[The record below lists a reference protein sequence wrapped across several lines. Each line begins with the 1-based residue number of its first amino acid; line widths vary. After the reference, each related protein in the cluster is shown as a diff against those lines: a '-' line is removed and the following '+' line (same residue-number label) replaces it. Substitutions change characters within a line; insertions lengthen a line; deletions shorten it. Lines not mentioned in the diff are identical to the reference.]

1 MAPQIEVTDNL
12 IEGREGDA
20 YGSSFNKLDLSLLNV
35 DPQAVQSVVVA
46 VSAATN
52 AKTYTITINSVP
64 VSYLSGTGATRQ
76 QIADGLVAAVD
87 NEPAVS
93 GVVLASSG
101 TNEFT
106 VASRAV
112 GLSFTLTEN
121 DAQLSL
127 SSTAGALASPV
138 PFGRLVLLD
147 AAREQACRILS
158 ASAFTGRV
166 AVFTPTAVNSTL
178 YQIRLAAAGQTYT
191 VQYTSDGS
199 ATAQEIVEGLAANAA
214 AGANATL
221 ALFVTASEDNA
232 TLTLTAINGADF
244 DILSVSPAA
253 SLAITSDTAG
263 TTLAGLAGGVAI
275 RTDALEVASQDGVD
289 GYGPN
294 SVCAIRKRGEARVYS
309 EDATAPGGQVFVRVA
324 ASGAD
329 TEIGRFRATASA
341 GCVLLPQARWQT
353 ARNGQNL
360 AIVSL
365 NID

>member
-35 DPQAVQSVVVA
+35 NPQAVQSVVVT

-52 AKTYTITINSVP
+52 SKLYTITINNVP
-64 VSYLSGTGATRQ
+64 VSYLSDGSATQ
-76 QIADGLVAAVD
+76 QEIADGLVAAVN

-93 GVVLASSG
+93 GAVLASSG
-101 TNEFT
+101 SNAFT
-106 VASRAV
+106 VASRSV
-112 GLSFTLTEN
+112 GLSFTLTE
-121 DAQLSL
+121 DDSELSL
-127 SSTAGALASPV
+127 SSTAGVLAAPV

-166 AVFTPTAVNSTL
+166 AVFTPTAANTTL
-178 YQIRLAAAGQTYT
+178 YQIRLAVAGQTYT
-191 VQYTSDGS
+191 VQMTSDADG
-199 ATAQEIVEGLAANAA
+199 TAAEIVTGLIANAS

-221 ALFVTASEDNA
+221 ALFVTASGTT
-232 TLTLTAINGADF
+232 TLSLTAINGADF
-244 DILSVSPAA
+244 DILSVSPPAL
-253 SLAITSDTAG
+253 LAITSDTAG
-263 TTLAGLAGGVAI
+263 TSLAGLAGGVAI
-275 RTDALEVASQDGVD
+275 RTDALEVTSQDGVD

-324 ASGAD
+324 ASGAN

-360 AIVSL
+360 AIVSI